1 MSRQNIDVYHM
12 TLIDDLNVLWELGI
26 ETWDVSRSQNFQMRT
41 TLLLTINNF
50 PAYGVLSGWS
60 THGKL
65 SCPIYTENTQ
75 VFCLQYSGKHS

>member
-41 TLLLTINNF
+41 TLLLIINNF
-50 PAYGVLSGWS
+50 PSYGVLSGQS

-75 VFCLQYSGKHS
+75 VFSLQYSGKHS